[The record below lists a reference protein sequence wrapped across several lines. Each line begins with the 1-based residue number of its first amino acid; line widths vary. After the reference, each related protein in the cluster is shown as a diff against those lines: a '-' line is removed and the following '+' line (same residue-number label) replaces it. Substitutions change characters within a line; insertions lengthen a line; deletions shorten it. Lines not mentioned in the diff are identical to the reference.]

1 MARFRRRAKKREG
14 LKRFALL
21 VVVLTIAGFEFS
33 HLWTSQKPKEDTPA
47 TEPNDVPKT
56 EVSFCGVSSKSITL
70 PKDSYSKAHRPA
82 AIALEGA
89 TYVKNKAQLEELVK
103 NRKLYKVNE
112 GLGFVISTEKLTHS
126 YPVLH
131 SEALTALEE
140 LGAAFA
146 ERLKGT
152 SVEGSVF
159 AVSSF
164 TRTHQQQK
172 DLRRINKAATSKKST
187 HSYGASFDIWG
198 VHSPKGDCHEALPV
212 LEAVLKEFR
221 EQQEILLCPEYKCI
235 HVTAL

>member
-1 MARFRRRAKKREG
+1 MCIRDRFV
-14 LKRFALL
+14 LL
-21 VVVLTIAGFEFS
+21 VVVLTIAGFALS
-33 HLWTSQKPKEDTPA
+33 HFWTSPTSKEAIFANKINDEPKA
-47 TEPNDVPKT
+47 QQ
-56 EVSFCGVSSKSITL
+56 SFCGVSSKSITL

-82 AIALEGA
+82 AKALEGSI
-89 TYVKNKAQLEELVK
+89 YVKDKAQLEELVK
-103 NRKLYKVNE
+103 SRQLYTVNE

-131 SEALTALEE
+131 PEALTALEE

-152 SVEGSVF
+152 SEEGSVF

-172 DLRRINKAATSKKST
+172 DLRRINKAATSRKST

-198 VHSPKGDCHEALPV
+198 VQSPKGDCHDALPV

-221 EQQEILLCPEYKCI
+221 EQKEILLCPEYKCI
-235 HVTAL
+235 HITAL